1 MRRSTPIIIILF
13 CLTLAS
19 CKSKIKE
26 TQDSVYSRHL
36 QKHVKLSIFHTPVP
50 DNKNAFNLLIM
61 NDGQDI
67 EKLRVKEI
75 TDSLYNKKIIN
86 SLVVV
91 AIHTNDRL
99 KEFGIANYPDY
110 KNNGTSAAKFSD
122 FINNELYF
130 FIKKKTG
137 VRKFNSV
144 TIAGCSLGGL
154 SAFDIAW
161 EHADKINK
169 VGVFSGSFWYR
180 NKDISAADYSDDK
193 NRMML
198 NKIRSSR
205 KRPDLKYWFYAGG
218 DEEKSDRDK
227 DGITDVVDDTR
238 DLIDLIKS
246 KNAAT
251 DNDIVYVEIKQGKH
265 DYASWSKVFPEFLIW
280 AVGK

>member
-1 MRRSTPIIIILF
+1 MRRSIPVIILLF

-19 CKSKIKE
+19 CKNKIKE
-26 TQDSVYSRHL
+26 MQDSVYSRHL

-50 DNKNAFNLLIM
+50 DNKNAFNLLIL

-91 AIHTNDRL
+91 AIHTTDRL
-99 KEFGIANYPDY
+99 KELGIAGYPDF
-110 KNNGTSAAKFSD
+110 KNNGANAAKFSD

-161 EHADKINK
+161 EHADRIDK
-169 VGVFSGSFWYR
+169 VGIFSGSFWYR
-180 NKDISAADYSDDK
+180 K
-193 NRMML
+193 
-198 NKIRSSR
+198 
-205 KRPDLKYWFYAGG
+205 
-218 DEEKSDRDK
+218 
-227 DGITDVVDDTR
+227 
-238 DLIDLIKS
+238 
-246 KNAAT
+246 
-251 DNDIVYVEIKQGKH
+251 
-265 DYASWSKVFPEFLIW
+265 
-280 AVGK
+280 